1 MTDEEDG
8 HSTPTLSKSSSSRR
22 PIKRILT
29 SVASSRGSDRVESEP
44 SRAQLAD
51 AAISAVHQRAPSPS
65 LTAADQGLT
74 VTSEEPVAN
83 QTTLPAELISAVGL
97 QFRPEDL
104 ARLPSVLLAYL
115 AQCRDHYIHLSS
127 SSEDEATKHKFQA
140 RSLDFRNMH
149 DDLESRVRGLAFDA
163 NDKLAQL
170 TDYCLWEY

>member
-1 MTDEEDG
+1 M
-8 HSTPTLSKSSSSRR
+8 
-22 PIKRILT
+22 
-29 SVASSRGSDRVESEP
+29 ASSPGIDSAGVEP
-44 SRAQLAD
+44 SRAQLAEE
-51 AAISAVHQRAPSPS
+51 AISAVHEQVSSPS
-65 LTAADQGLT
+65 ATTAHQSVAATSEHPVTNQTVLAAD
-74 VTSEEPVAN
+74 
-83 QTTLPAELISAVGL
+83 LISAVGL

-163 NDKLAQL
+163 QDKPAQL